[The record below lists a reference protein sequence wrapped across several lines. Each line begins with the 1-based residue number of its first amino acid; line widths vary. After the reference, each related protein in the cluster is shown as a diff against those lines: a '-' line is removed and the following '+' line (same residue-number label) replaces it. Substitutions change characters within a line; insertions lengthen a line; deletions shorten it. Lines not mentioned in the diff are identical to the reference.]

1 MSDSS
6 TRPSARYTIG
16 DYLLDRLAELG
27 LTELFGVPGDFN
39 LHFLDHVVDHEKIRW
54 VGSSNELNAGYSADG
69 YARLR
74 GIGAFLTTYGVG
86 ELSAINAVAG
96 SFAESVPVV
105 QIVGAPPKQT
115 QASGKKIHHSLGDG
129 DFKHFLRMAQE
140 VTCAHADLDAATATW
155 EIDRVLREVVFR
167 RRPGYLMLAHD
178 VAQVP
183 AFPPAEPL
191 TTDLP
196 VTTPGA
202 EEAFEEALRRFLPGR
217 PAAVLADLL
226 VHRVGATEQLEEF
239 LHASQLP
246 FATLAWGKTLVDE
259 SAENFAGI
267 YAGAASQ
274 PQVRRVVEGAEA
286 LITVGVEYTDN
297 TTAGF
302 SMDLHPENLV
312 EVSRFEAR
320 VAGEVFTPISLES
333 SLRVLYRVAEDLGT
347 TTTAAADR
355 VSDGDAEESLVAM
368 PSEGTPKPS
377 EPRELQDGPLSQNAL
392 WEILASQ
399 LESANIV
406 AAEQGT
412 SYFGMATHRFPAQST
427 FIGQPMW
434 GSIGYTLPAIL
445 GAGLADP
452 SRRPVLLIGDG
463 SAQLTI
469 QELGVM
475 VREKLPAVIVLVNND
490 GYTVER
496 AIHGPD
502 QVYNDIAAWR
512 WEKGPEFFGAA
523 EDDYL
528 YRRAATEQELFQA
541 CQDAMAHREKLVFIE
556 AVTDRDDIPQLLED
570 VANALKK

>member
-1 MSDSS
+1 MPEDE
-6 TRPSARYTIG
+6 TSADAQEQSLENYTIG

-39 LHFLDHVVDHEKIRW
+39 LHFLDHVVAHRSIRW
-54 VGSSNELNAGYSADG
+54 VGSANELNAGYSADG
-69 YARLR
+69 YARIR

-115 QASGKKIHHSLGDG
+115 QASGRKIHHSLGDG

-155 EIDRVLREVVFR
+155 EIDRVLRDVVFR
-167 RRPGYLMLAHD
+167 RRPGYLMLAAD
-178 VAQVP
+178 VAEV
-183 AFPPAEPL
+183 AAYPPSEPL

-196 VTTPGA
+196 VTTPRA
-202 EEAFEEALRRFLPGR
+202 VAAFEEAVRRFLPGR
-217 PAAVLADLL
+217 RTAVLADLL
-226 VHRVGATEQLEEF
+226 VHRLGATEELASF
-239 LHASQLP
+239 LTDSRLP

-259 SAENFAGI
+259 SDPNFVGI

-274 PQVRRVVEGAEA
+274 DRVRDVIEGAEA
-286 LITVGVEYTDN
+286 LITLGVEYTDN

-302 SMDLHPENLV
+302 SMDLDPARTID
-312 EVSRFEAR
+312 VSRFGAR
-320 VAGEVFTPISLES
+320 VGDEVFTPISLQDA
-333 SLRVLYRVAEDLGT
+333 LAVLHRVTTELDDVVPMPAAEAPAAQ
-347 TTTAAADR
+347 TAQ
-355 VSDGDAEESLVAM
+355 E
-368 PSEGTPKPS
+368 PSESPLT
-377 EPRELQDGPLSQNAL
+377 QDGL
-392 WEILASQ
+392 WSVLASQ

-406 AAEQGT
+406 AADQGT
-412 SYFGMATHRFPAQST
+412 SYFGMASHRFPARST

-434 GSIGYTLPAIL
+434 GSIGYTLPAII

-469 QELGVM
+469 QEMGVM
-475 VREKLPAVIVLVNND
+475 IREKLPVVVVLVNNA

-502 QVYNDIAAWR
+502 EVYNDIAPWR
-512 WEKGPEFFGAA
+512 WELVPRLFGAS
-523 EDDYL
+523 EEDYL
-528 YRRAATEQELFQA
+528 YRRVTTEAELLAACKDT
-541 CQDAMAHREKLVFIE
+541 MGNREKLVFIE
-556 AVTDRDDIPQLLED
+556 AITGRDDIPQLLQD
-570 VANALKK
+570 VADALKR